1 LTSTL
6 RTDANVPTKE
16 QITAWLGTVTA
27 VADCIRE
34 LKHVPSGE
42 LYAQLMSRLTFSQY
56 CAIIDTLKNAQ
67 LIQEEAHLLTWIH
80 TI

>member
-1 LTSTL
+1 
-6 RTDANVPTKE
+6 
-16 QITAWLGTVTA
+16 
-27 VADCIRE
+27 
-34 LKHVPSGE
+34 
-42 LYAQLMSRLTFSQY
+42 MSRLTFSQY